1 MQLKITNTDGTTIYS
16 NDVIKVSCASTG
28 KITEVIYGATT
39 VAAIP
44 AWNGANTKYE
54 IGLLTERGVIVAWLS
69 N

>member
-1 MQLKITNTDGTTIYS
+1 MQLKISNTDGTTIFS
-16 NDVIKVSCASTG
+16 NDVIKVTVSSGG

-44 AWNGANTKYE
+44 AWNGTNAKYE
-54 IGLLTERGVIVAWLS
+54 IGIVGERGGIVTFLS

>member
-1 MQLKITNTDGTTIYS
+1 MELKITNTDGSTIYS
-16 NDVIKVSCASTG
+16 DDVIKVTVSAAN

-44 AWNGANTKYE
+44 AYNGANTKYE
-54 IGLLTERGVIVAWLS
+54 VGLLTQEGKMHTWLS